1 MRCKACDNILRPQE
15 LRWHEQQQELED
27 MCLQCRTVVAVSMQE
42 LDMVFSDEVLS
53 AEELIDN
60 ETPNITVQRFLTL
73 CSKQCG

>member
-27 MCLQCRTVVAVSMQE
+27 MCLQCLTVVAVSMQE
-42 LDMVFSDEVLS
+42 LDMVFSDELLS

-73 CSKQCG
+73 CSKQCR